1 MRVKVKTQPLCK
13 HVHVTERTKTQGT
26 PYIRSYCEECKAW
39 VYTEKSFCIC
49 CRKRVMHKKHHVWMK
64 RILSVALQL
73 HHDTIEEY
81 KLFPYRE
88 LVYVEIP
95 YNRKTYMIPVKYVA
109 LYAEHPHPN
118 DIMHL
123 IHDAT
128 KIAK

>member
-1 MRVKVKTQPLCK
+1 
-13 HVHVTERTKTQGT
+13 
-26 PYIRSYCEECKAW
+26 
-39 VYTEKSFCIC
+39 
-49 CRKRVMHKKHHVWMK
+49 MK

-73 HHDTIEEY
+73 HHETIEEY

-118 DIMHL
+118 DVMHL